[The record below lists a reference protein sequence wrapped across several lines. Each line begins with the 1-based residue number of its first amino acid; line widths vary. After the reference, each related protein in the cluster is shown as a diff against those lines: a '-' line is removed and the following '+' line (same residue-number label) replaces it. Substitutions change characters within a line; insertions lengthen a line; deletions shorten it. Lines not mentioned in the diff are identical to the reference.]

1 MPTMLD
7 LFRDNPAFRFVE
19 MTDRVNKRP
28 YVPSFLR
35 DIGLFTSSG
44 VPTTRIAIQRDTSS
58 YSLVKAVP
66 RSAPRNPIDRGE
78 RVLID
83 LDIPHLPQTERI
95 VPDEIQDVQ
104 SFGGDT
110 SFLTAEELVN
120 ERLDIM
126 ATNDE
131 MTQEYHRVGAF
142 LGQVLDAD
150 GSVLLNEFTAFG
162 ITQEA
167 TIVDPLAIATTDR
180 AEFTL
185 ILHNMRRTMSN
196 NLAMGQ
202 TQLGMLIALVGDTF
216 YDQLITREDV
226 REDMLEGSALLETF
240 GGESLSPQ
248 DFMRRTWVFNSFIY
262 KDVIWHNYR
271 GIHPITGDPI
281 IPADEAHF
289 APYMPGLFQA
299 RYAPRN
305 NFDGVNQV
313 GLPRY
318 SDTYVDPR
326 GEYIDIVYESNPI
339 HYCARPELLMVWN
352 LP

>member
-1 MPTMLD
+1 MLD
-7 LFRDNPAFRFVE
+7 IFRANPAFRFIE

-35 DIGLFTSSG
+35 DLGLFTGSG
-44 VPTTRIAIQRDTSS
+44 VPTTRVAIRRDTHT
-58 YSLVKAVP
+58 YMLVKAVP
-66 RSAPRNPIDRGE
+66 RSAPRNPIDTPE
-78 RVLID
+78 RALID
-83 LDIPHLPQTERI
+83 LNIPHLPQTERI
-95 VPDEIQDVQ
+95 VPDEVQDVQ
-104 SFGGDT
+104 SYGDNFT
-110 SFLTAEELVN
+110 LASAEEVVN

-131 MTQEYHRVGAF
+131 LTQEFHRVGAF
-142 LGQVLDAD
+142 LGQILDAD

-162 ITQEA
+162 ITPEA
-167 TIVDPLAIATTDR
+167 TIVDPLDVATTDT
-180 AEFTL
+180 ADLTL
-185 ILHNMRRTMSN
+185 ILHNMRREMSN

-202 TQLGMLIALVGDTF
+202 TQIGLLIALVGDTF
-216 YDQLITREDV
+216 YDRLVSRADV
-226 REDMLEGSALLETF
+226 REDMREGSALLETF
-240 GGESLSPQ
+240 GGDSMAPQ
-248 DFMRRTWVFNSFIY
+248 DFMRHTWVYNSFIY

-271 GIHPITGDPI
+271 GINPSTGAPM

-299 RYAPRN
+299 RYGPRN

-326 GEYIDIVYESNPI
+326 GEYIDIVYESNPLY
-339 HYCARPELLMVWN
+339 YCARPELLMTWN